1 MKIYSKMVV
10 LITTLWCDKNE
21 NKSPRVAGGQLVY
34 INCRQSNDTEKPA
47 NYSGQTEGWAPN
59 YSGVDNGSKSVIV
72 RPGHGA
78 AMLSKGRSVHGRLW
92 VYAQVSEWNGRL
104 FTESILDFDG
114 SAETELNE
122 KRERANAFKAALKAA
137 QDASVN
143 ADQEADKAAEEA
155 AKKMLEAAN
164 QAAPSIGGKRLK
176 KNKS

>member
-78 AMLSKGRSVHGRLW
+78 AMLSKGRSVNGRLW
-92 VYAQVSEWNGRL
+92 VYAQVSEWNGRF
-104 FTESILDFDG
+104 FTEAILDWDEEGEF
-114 SAETELNE
+114 ELND
-122 KRERANAFKAALKAA
+122 KREKANAHKAALKAA
-137 QDASVN
+137 QEAEVN
-143 ADQEADKAAEEA
+143 ADLAADKAAEEA
-155 AKKMLEAAN
+155 AKKMLEIAN
-164 QAAPSIGGKRLK
+164 EAAPAIGKRLK
-176 KNKS
+176 KSKS